1 MRTQLISGLVDILR
15 FNLNRKAEDVRVFEL
30 GRVFFPDET
39 VEDGDFTVKGVRQ
52 PNHIAGLA
60 YGDAHTLQWGEA
72 ARNVDFFDVK
82 GDVEAL
88 IALKATFEKLVH
100 PALHP
105 GRSAR
110 ILINGREAGFM
121 GELHPRLC
129 HEYGLPKPAVVFEL
143 DVDALTTIL
152 VPHPVAVSKF
162 QPMHRDISVTVPA
175 AVEASALFAAVEKL
189 KATNL
194 GSVIDDFRLF
204 DVYRPKDDAAA
215 AEKSMAFRLTLSSKS
230 EEALSDESADAVVT
244 AVLDAL
250 SVLGCRLRA

>member
-1 MRTQLISGLVDILR
+1 M
-15 FNLNRKAEDVRVFEL
+15 
-30 GRVFFPDET
+30 
-39 VEDGDFTVKGVRQ
+39 
-52 PNHIAGLA
+52 
-60 YGDAHTLQWGEA
+60 
-72 ARNVDFFDVK
+72 K

-88 IALKATFEKLVH
+88 IAPLKATFEKLVH

-194 GSVIDDFRLF
+194 GSSHRRL
-204 DVYRPKDDAAA
+204 P
-215 AEKSMAFRLTLSSKS
+215 SL
-230 EEALSDESADAVVT
+230 
-244 AVLDAL
+244 
-250 SVLGCRLRA
+250 